1 MSPGVFVSVAS
12 AARGMVAFGRGRN
25 SSSSGGKMDVEFVV
39 SHLSTNRNPW
49 SKAPKGHEGRGNR
62 RALRQWLASRRD
74 ARRARILTGGV
85 ALLNHRLRAEKP
97 PASSLWS
104 PRLVLRVGLR
114 LASRRDAGWV
124 RIRSGGVALL
134 NHRLRAEK
142 PSASSMWP
150 TLLPEANG
158 FPALSQGSSEA
169 TPLDLNA
176 MPNHEGILKGC
187 QPASHQSKY
196 RSSYST
202 LAFCK
207 NSSNSSRNVFTR

>member
-97 PASSLWS
+97 
-104 PRLVLRVGLR
+104 
-114 LASRRDAGWV
+114 
-124 RIRSGGVALL
+124 
-134 NHRLRAEK
+134 
-142 PSASSMWP
+142 SASSMWP